1 MLKITLKRGYIGIP
15 DKQKKVLASFGLKKI
30 GSSVLKKDDEATKG
44 MIRMVAHLIE
54 VEKADNK

>member
-30 GSSVLKKDDEATKG
+30 GNTVLKKDDEAIKG
-44 MIRMVAHLIE
+44 MIRKVAHLIK
-54 VEKADNK
+54 VEKVDNK